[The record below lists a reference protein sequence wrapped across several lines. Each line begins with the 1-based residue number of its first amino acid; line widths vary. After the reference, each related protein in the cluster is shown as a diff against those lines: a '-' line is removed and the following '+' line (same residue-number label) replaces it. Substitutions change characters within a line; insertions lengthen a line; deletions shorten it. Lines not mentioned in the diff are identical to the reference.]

1 MRHAAVSPQARPTNS
16 NSPPAPQPQQAP
28 AAPAPHAAQT
38 FLRGAAGG
46 GVDAMDVVEALRL
59 AKAQYMCAKD
69 A

>member
-1 MRHAAVSPQARPTNS
+1 VSV
-16 NSPPAPQPQQAP
+16 
-28 AAPAPHAAQT
+28 
-38 FLRGAAGG
+38 GG